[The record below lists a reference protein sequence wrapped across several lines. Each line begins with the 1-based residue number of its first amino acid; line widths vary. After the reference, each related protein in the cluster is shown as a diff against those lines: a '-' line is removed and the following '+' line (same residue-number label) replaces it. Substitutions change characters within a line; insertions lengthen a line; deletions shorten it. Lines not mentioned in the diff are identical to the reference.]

1 MIVDYDDKGK
11 PQVKPIEALIH
22 TVKGKPQV
30 KGVLWLN
37 TESYSDIIERT
48 DQEVLKVDNLITK
61 NALNKCHGDWYE
73 WLIAI
78 TAWNYRLNEGDG
90 FLLLNLPNVSS
101 FDVSSLYENNLF
113 DHINDFKKKVL
124 DSTGASLITSN
135 PDFVIIDATN
145 ITLPSVFNTPITN
158 IDEKT
163 IKMIGSACKE
173 LIGKC
178 RFSDIKGYLSVKTSL
193 RPDRR
198 LQLAHEGSLMKALYA
213 HLQTREWIINPDG
226 IMYYAAT
233 IEAAPAD
240 HNALST
246 IATHTIANVQSKPE
260 AAVDQLFEID
270 SNITAHKVF
279 ERILF

>member
-22 TVKGKPQV
+22 TVKGD
-30 KGVLWLN
+30 LWLN

-48 DQEVLKVDNLITK
+48 DQEVLKVDDLITK

-78 TAWNYRLNEGDG
+78 TAWNYRLKEGDG